1 MGRDLHEGYK
11 RLIEHAKVLQDF
23 SATGYVRQ
31 MDTTQVANLVG
42 CLTGHAVIIARAIP
56 NEHAIVWQKG
66 RRLWLEITD
75 TSFTPEQLAGWI
87 QTYRA
92 KIKHA
97 NDGVPEKAELEPQVA
112 TVGLSEDYT
121 HIIKTLSY
129 HEDRILEL
137 ERKLK
142 AGTYL
147 DPARVAKR
155 RFFGLFS

>member
-11 RLIEHAKVLQDF
+11 RLIEHVKVLEGFGD
-23 SATGYVRQ
+23 AGYVRQ

-42 CLTGHAVIIARAIP
+42 CLTGHAVVIAKAIP
-56 NEHAIVWQKG
+56 KEHAIVWQKG
-66 RRLWLEITD
+66 RRIWLEITD
-75 TSFTPEQLAGWI
+75 ASFTPEQLAGWI

-97 NDGVPEKAELEPQVA
+97 NDGAEKAEPA
-112 TVGLSEDYT
+112 PTVGLSEDYT

-142 AGTYL
+142 SGTYL